1 LREFEKTQTEA
12 ALFMTE
18 CNQQSFG
25 FEGHFSRQVTAE
37 FDGGQQTSDGGG
49 LLLREADRRLN
60 LLSWFAACF
69 VDGRDP
75 ERTDHTVDEMV
86 SQRAYGI
93 ALGYEDLN
101 DHEQLRHDPLL
112 AMMAGRKD
120 PETALAGKSTLNRL
134 ELSTKKP
141 DRYKRILCHGE
152 AVDRLMVDVFIESH
166 TTTPAQIVLDLDST
180 DFAIHGRQEGRFF
193 HGFYDQYC
201 YLPLYIFCGTQLLGV
216 RLRQSNIDGAA
227 GSLKEVQRIV
237 GQIREHWSG
246 VQIVLRA
253 DSGFCRDEL
262 MSWCEGNRVD
272 FVFGLARNSRLET
285 LLRPQLEQ
293 AAAEF
298 AQTQQRTRIFTEF
311 EYSTLDSWS
320 RSRRVVAK
328 AEHIEGKANP
338 RFIVTSLTA
347 TEWLPQQLYE
357 DFYCARGDM
366 ENRIKEQLSLFA
378 DRVSAETMQANQL
391 RIYFS
396 AIAYLLVDGLR
407 RLALTG
413 TEMAHAQVQTIRL
426 RLLKI
431 GAQFRITVRRIWI
444 SLAASYPHQQLFRLA
459 WAALRG

>member
-1 LREFEKTQTEA
+1 
-12 ALFMTE
+12 MTE
-18 CNQQSFG
+18 CTQQSFG
-25 FEGHFSRQVTAE
+25 FEGHFSKQVTAD

-49 LLLREADRRLN
+49 LLLRETDCRLN
-60 LLSWFAACF
+60 LLSRFAACF
-69 VDGRDP
+69 VDGRDS
-75 ERTDHTVDEMV
+75 ERIDHPVEEMV

-120 PETALAGKSTLNRL
+120 AESALAGKSTLNRL

-141 DRYKRILCHGE
+141 DRYKKIVCNE
-152 AVDRLMVDVFIESH
+152 DAIDRLMVDVFIESFSEP
-166 TTTPAQIVLDLDST
+166 PAQIVLDLDST

-237 GQIREHWSG
+237 GQIRQHWPG
-246 VQIVLRA
+246 VRIVLRA
-253 DSGFCRDEL
+253 DSGFCRDEI
-262 MSWCEGNRVD
+262 MSWCEGNGVD

-285 LLRPQLEQ
+285 LLKPQLQQ

-298 AQTQQRTRIFTEF
+298 NRTQQRTRIFAEF

-320 RSRRVVAK
+320 RLRRVIAK
-328 AEHIEGKANP
+328 AEHIEGKSNP

-347 TEWLPQQLYE
+347 AEWLPQQLYE

-426 RLLKI
+426 RLFKI
-431 GAQFRITVRRIWI
+431 GAQLRITVRRIWI
-444 SLAASYPHQQLFRLA
+444 SLASSYPDQQLFRHA

>member
-1 LREFEKTQTEA
+1 
-12 ALFMTE
+12 MTE
-18 CNQQSFG
+18 CTQQSFG
-25 FEGHFSRQVTAE
+25 FEGHFSREVTAQ
-37 FDGGQQTSDGGG
+37 FDGGQQTSDGGA

-60 LLSWFAACF
+60 LLSRFSACF
-69 VDGRDP
+69 VDGRDA
-75 ERTDHTVDEMV
+75 ERIDHTVDQMV
-86 SQRAYGI
+86 AQRAYGI

-112 AMMAGRKD
+112 AMLSGRKD

-141 DRYKRILCHGE
+141 DRYKKIFCNEE
-152 AVDRLMVDVFIESH
+152 AIDRLMVDVFIESH
-166 TTTPAQIVLDLDST
+166 SKAPAQIVLDLDST

-227 GSLKEVQRIV
+227 GSLKEVRRIV
-237 GQIREHWSG
+237 GQIREHWPE
-246 VQIVLRA
+246 VRIILRA

-262 MSWCEGNRVD
+262 MSWCEGNGVH

-285 LLRPQLEQ
+285 LLRPQLQQ
-293 AAAEF
+293 AAGEF
-298 AQTQQRTRIFTEF
+298 AQTHQRARIFTEF

-320 RSRRVVAK
+320 RSRRVVGK

-338 RFIVTSLTA
+338 RFIVTSLSA
-347 TEWLPQQLYE
+347 AEWAPQPLYE

-413 TEMAHAQVQTIRL
+413 TEMVHAQVHTIRL
-426 RLLKI
+426 RLFKI
-431 GAQFRITVRRIWI
+431 GAHLRITVRRIWI
-444 SLAASYPHQQLFRLA
+444 SLASSYPHQQLFHHA